1 MILPSRFF
9 CSPMAELTT
18 PALRMVIR
26 RYSQGVVLC
35 SEMLAA
41 GAVAAHA
48 PNNGPLLQKLP
59 GDDPFIYQ
67 IVGSN
72 PDVMARACGV
82 LEELGCF
89 AIDINMGCA
98 APDILKTGGGA
109 GLLAEPE
116 RAREV
121 VRACRA
127 AVKGALSV
135 KMRSGFR
142 DSDGDRLVEFGRMLQ
157 GEGVDFITLHGRHAK
172 LGFRRGADWGLVKL
186 LKEKLAIPVIG
197 NGDITSAR
205 SAVARLRESGCD
217 AVMLGREAVKSPWIF
232 ALCERALA
240 GSAGPLTVDVC
251 AVFLD
256 TLRAI
261 ESLLPEKLHKSRG
274 HRFAFYYSGNVHFS
288 HELFT
293 RIRKEISIDG
303 MARAAAGY
311 FDRNPGERLKEFK
324 VTTGEGS

>member
-1 MILPSRFF
+1 
-9 CSPMAELTT
+9 MAELTT
-18 PALRMVIR
+18 PALRMTIR
-26 RYSQGVVLC
+26 RFSTEAVLC

-48 PNNGPLLQKLP
+48 PHNAPLIQKLP

-67 IVGSN
+67 LVGAN
-72 PDVMARACGV
+72 PAVMARACGI

-89 AIDINMGCA
+89 SIDINMGCA
-98 APDILKTGGGA
+98 APDILKTGAGA
-109 GLLAEPE
+109 GLLANPD

-121 VRACRA
+121 VRACRG

-135 KMRSGFR
+135 KMRSGFA

-172 LGFRRGADWGLVKL
+172 LGFRRSADWGLVKL
-186 LKEKLAIPVIG
+186 LHESLSIPVIG
-197 NGDITSAR
+197 NGDITSAQIAA
-205 SAVARLRESGCD
+205 SRLRESGCD
-217 AVMLGREAVKSPWIF
+217 AVMLGREGVKSPWIF
-232 ALCERALA
+232 ALCERALGGDA
-240 GSAGPLTVDVC
+240 RPLTVDVC
-251 AVFLD
+251 DVFLD

-261 ESLLPEKLHKSRG
+261 ESLLPEKLHRSRG
-274 HRFAFYYSGNVHFS
+274 HRFAFYYSGNAHFS

-303 MARAAAGY
+303 MARAVAKY
-311 FDRNPGERLKEFK
+311 FDRNPGERVREFR
-324 VTTGEGS
+324 VNTGDGS